1 MRRIVATLLL
11 LALVGQSAAQT
22 TFQLGGETRA
32 TFGVA
37 VDGTLPVASAGL
49 TLRVSGDVG
58 SGVLPDASYEAELVA
73 RYDAATGSADVHLG
87 KAFATVYLGDTDLIV
102 GQQIAFW
109 GTTDAVN
116 PEDVLNP
123 RDLSYPAAD
132 PSEQRIPTPMIRAI
146 VHDRADGVKLD
157 FVLVPVFRASEPPAA
172 RWQPAAAAGDLQLPA
187 GVVIVG
193 QASTL
198 DEVPAAEL
206 GNVQFGA
213 RATLDLGV
221 LSGGEASLAYVH
233 GIRTTPTVSAQL
245 VPTQTPGQVLLQPV
259 LSYDRYDLVGAD
271 ASVATDWAVF
281 RGEAAYTFTHDPAG
295 TDPAIGNPGF
305 QAVLE
310 VEHTFDSGASGTL
323 EGIVEHTNA
332 DQGQDNAVT
341 AVSALATIHYEASAR
356 LTAEAAWLH
365 DFSDGS
371 GMLRPRMT
379 YTFADGVR
387 GEADLA
393 VFYGRD
399 GSRYGAWRDNSQLRL
414 SLVYAF

>member
-1 MRRIVATLLL
+1 MRRILATLLL
-11 LALVGQSAAQT
+11 LALTGQTAAQAT
-22 TFQLGGETRA
+22 VQLGGETRA

-49 TLRVSGDVG
+49 TLRLSGEVG

-73 RYDAATGSADVHLG
+73 RYDAATGGADVHLG
-87 KAFATVYLGDTDLIV
+87 KAFATVYLSDTDLIV

-123 RDLSYPAAD
+123 RDLSYPVAD
-132 PSEQRIPTPMIRAI
+132 PSEQRIPTPMIRVV
-146 VHDRADGVKLD
+146 VHDRADGVQLD
-157 FVLVPVFRASEPPAA
+157 FVLVPVFRASEAPAA
-172 RWQPAAAAGDLQLPA
+172 RWQSAAAPGDLRLPT
-187 GVVIVG
+187 GVVVVG
-193 QASTL
+193 RADTL
-198 DEVPAAEL
+198 DELPPAKL

-213 RATLDLGV
+213 RVTLDLGV

-233 GIRTTPTVSAQL
+233 GIRTTPTASARL

-259 LSYDRYDLVGAD
+259 LSYDRYDLVGVD

-281 RGEAAYTFTHDPAG
+281 RGEAAYTFTHDPDG

-310 VEHTFDSGASGTL
+310 VEHTFGSGTIGTL

-332 DQGQDNAVT
+332 DRGQDNAVT
-341 AVSALATIHYEASAR
+341 AVSSLATVRYDASPR

-371 GMLRPRMT
+371 GMLRPRVT
-379 YTFADGVR
+379 YTFADGVH